1 MTFAEEY
8 TAYINEHMD
17 LGDRETL
24 KSVSYLQ
31 EAEKQKV
38 LTSLTAKLYDKIV
51 DKVDDI
57 DFGTI
62 PQSRGDITKIENYDQ
77 MRECLDLIR
86 DIVRQYGQST
96 RPLDVIYDAINNMTV
111 LKQQFQMAYNLNI
124 ELPIVIYN
132 TIALSIVSGIS
143 YMITGCIEYVKTPD
157 GTFEVTLD
165 KIAYRNSE
173 KNLLYKN
180 LGDFNKCCA
189 TGEMKRVIDECNHK
203 NVKRLTGAEV
213 GMIVFSISTLIALMK
228 NIIPFLQNLVYFFFH
243 ARQTISDYFAV
254 QADLLQMNAANV
266 IYRDTVG
273 KDKEKIAA
281 KQMKIADRFRKVSNF
296 FSVQYRKGEYNGSK
310 NAKEDNSYR
319 YTNDDLNKN
328 DDDSQDPL
336 F

>member
-96 RPLDVIYDAINNMTV
+96 RPLDAIYDAINNMTV

-124 ELPIVIYN
+124 ELPIIIYN

-173 KNLLYKN
+173 KNLLYRN
-180 LGDFNKCCA
+180 LGDFNKCCS

-213 GMIVFSISTLIALMK
+213 GLFVFSVSTLLALMK

-243 ARQTISDYFAV
+243 ARQSISDYFAV

-281 KQMKIADRFRKVSNF
+281 KQIKIADRFRKVSNF
-296 FSVQYRKGEYNGSK
+296 FAVKYKKAERDGSR
-310 NAKEDNSYR
+310 NSQDDNNYR
-319 YTNDDLNKN
+319 YTTGDLNNDD
-328 DDDSQDPL
+328 QDPL

>member
-51 DKVDDI
+51 DKGDDI

-96 RPLDVIYDAINNMTV
+96 RPLDVIYDAIDNMTV

-173 KNLLYKN
+173 KNLLYRN

-213 GMIVFSISTLIALMK
+213 GMIVFSISTLVALMK

-243 ARQTISDYFAV
+243 ARQSISDYFAV

-266 IYRDTVG
+266 VYRDTVG

-296 FSVQYRKGEYNGSK
+296 FAVKYKKSEHDAGRDT
-310 NAKEDNSYR
+310 KEDNSYR
-319 YTNDDLNKN
+319 YTAGDLNG
-328 DDDSQDPL
+328 DDSQDPL

>member
-62 PQSRGDITKIENYDQ
+62 PQSRGDITKIENYNQ
-77 MRECLDLIR
+77 MIECLDLIR

-173 KNLLYKN
+173 KNLLYRN

-213 GMIVFSISTLIALMK
+213 GMIVFSVSTLVALMK

-296 FSVQYRKGEYNGSK
+296 FAVKYKKAEYDGSR
-310 NAKEDNSYR
+310 NAKEDNNYR
-319 YTNDDLNKN
+319 YKN
-328 DDDSQDPL
+328 DELNDNNDSQDPL